1 MTLRT
6 IFGAAAVAAS
16 LLTSTY
22 AAAAYPEKPITFIVG
37 FSPGG
42 TADGTARM
50 LADLMSKDL
59 GQPIVVENRAGANGN
74 IATSHVARQAPDGYT
89 LFITSIGHTVNPW
102 LSENVNYDPVKDF
115 TAVGRILT
123 APNLMVVPASSPFNN
138 VQEVIAFA
146 KENPG
151 KLNMAS
157 SGTGTSVHLSGELF
171 QKLAGVEFTHI
182 PYKGTGSAMPDL
194 LSGVTQVMFPNLPS
208 ALPQV
213 RGGNLKAMGVTS
225 ADRFQGASDIP
236 TIEEGGV
243 PGYDLS
249 TWYGMI
255 GPAGMDAA
263 VVEQLNASLQKA
275 LSDPAVQESMLKRG
289 STAAP
294 GSPGEFE
301 AFLEAESKKWSQL
314 IKDANIKAN

>member
-1 MTLRT
+1 MKFKSILGT
-6 IFGAAAVAAS
+6 AVVAAS
-16 LLTSTY
+16 LLVSVH
-22 AAAAYPEKPITFIVG
+22 AVAAYPEKPITFVVG

-74 IATSHVARQAPDGYT
+74 IATMHVARQAPDGYT
-89 LFITSIGHTVNPW
+89 LFVTSIGHTVNPW
-102 LSENVNYDPVKDF
+102 LNENVDYDPVKDF
-115 TAVGRILT
+115 TPVGRILT

-138 VQEVIAFA
+138 VQDVIAFA
-146 KENPG
+146 KANPG

-213 RGGNLKAMGVTS
+213 RGGNLKAMGVTT
-225 ADRFQGASDIP
+225 DERFAGAADIP
-236 TIEEGGV
+236 TIEESGV

-255 GPAGMDAA
+255 GPAGMDSAI
-263 VVEQLNASLQKA
+263 VEQLNVSLQKA
-275 LSDPAVQESMLKRG
+275 LSDPAVQEAMLKRG

-294 GSPGEFE
+294 SSAQEFGEF
-301 AFLEAESKKWSQL
+301 LQAESKKWSEL
-314 IKDANIKAN
+314 IKEANIKAD